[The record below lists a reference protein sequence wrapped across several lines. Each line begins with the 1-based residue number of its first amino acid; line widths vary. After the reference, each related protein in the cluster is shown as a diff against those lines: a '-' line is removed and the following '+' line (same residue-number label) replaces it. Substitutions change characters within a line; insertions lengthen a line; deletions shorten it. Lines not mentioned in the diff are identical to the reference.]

1 MARVG
6 PMPKA
11 EGYSTLCMSIASLY
25 QEQKGTSTSFL
36 ALQQDGSRLRASHAA
51 LEKQTAALERKNLA
65 LAKQNRDLENR
76 LAELLENKIAEVK
89 EGQTSEAKVVQQA
102 IAKRDQQWKAIV
114 HKLVVEKAALTQQ
127 VSLSKEELQEA
138 STRADAER
146 KHAILLSKSRD
157 SSESKSKEVQGFI
170 SQIKALQT
178 ENAQLVHQCA

>member
-1 MARVG
+1 MGRVG

-25 QEQKGTSTSFL
+25 QQQQGTSTSFL
-36 ALQQDGSRLRASHAA
+36 AMQQDGSRLRASHAA
-51 LEKQTAALERKNLA
+51 LEKQTAALEQQKLA

-89 EGQTSEAKVVQQA
+89 EGQISEAKAVQQA
-102 IAKRDQQWKAIV
+102 IAKRDMQWKAIV
-114 HKLVVEKAALTQQ
+114 HKLVVEKTAITQQ
-127 VSLSKEELQEA
+127 ASLSQEEVREA
-138 STRADAER
+138 STRAAAEH
-146 KHAILLSKSRD
+146 KHAILLSKSRE
-157 SSESKSKEVQGFI
+157 SSQTKSKEVQGFI